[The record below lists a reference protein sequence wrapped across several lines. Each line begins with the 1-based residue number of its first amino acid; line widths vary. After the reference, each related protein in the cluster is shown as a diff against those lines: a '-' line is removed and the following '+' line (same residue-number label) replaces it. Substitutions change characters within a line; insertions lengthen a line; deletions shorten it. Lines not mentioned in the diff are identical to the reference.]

1 MVYRIIKEIKDVLL
15 AEPFVNTV
23 TEGDIFEVDLNK
35 QTMFPLSHIIINQ
48 ATHQGNV
55 LSFNITV
62 LLMDVINQKDDSNK
76 VDIWNTQ
83 LLLATRVLNRLNR
96 ADIASDFWELTGQP
110 TYEPFTERFENDLA
124 GWAVTFDVLVR
135 NDITICG
142 SDTVSVYS
150 QVVSFDTPMN
160 SIVYRCDG
168 DFLAAS
174 YGNNENNL
182 TDLIAMFNQVP
193 PVNNNAT
200 FLEYGIC
207 YDNGDGRVR
216 MEMNKEAY
224 DLFACSGSLTLD
236 VIYD

>member
-35 QTMFPLSHIIINQ
+35 QTIFPLSHIILNS

-135 NDITICG
+135 NEITIC
-142 SDTVSVYS
+142 
-150 QVVSFDTPMN
+150 
-160 SIVYRCDG
+160 
-168 DFLAAS
+168 
-174 YGNNENNL
+174 
-182 TDLIAMFNQVP
+182 
-193 PVNNNAT
+193 
-200 FLEYGIC
+200 
-207 YDNGDGRVR
+207 
-216 MEMNKEAY
+216 
-224 DLFACSGSLTLD
+224 
-236 VIYD
+236 

>member
-1 MVYRIIKEIKDVLL
+1 
-15 AEPFVNTV
+15 
-23 TEGDIFEVDLNK
+23 
-35 QTMFPLSHIIINQ
+35 MFPLSHIIINQ

-135 NDITICG
+135 NDITIC
-142 SDTVSVYS
+142 
-150 QVVSFDTPMN
+150 
-160 SIVYRCDG
+160 
-168 DFLAAS
+168 
-174 YGNNENNL
+174 
-182 TDLIAMFNQVP
+182 
-193 PVNNNAT
+193 
-200 FLEYGIC
+200 
-207 YDNGDGRVR
+207 
-216 MEMNKEAY
+216 
-224 DLFACSGSLTLD
+224 
-236 VIYD
+236 

>member
-83 LLLATRVLNRLNR
+83 LLLGTRVLNRLNR

-135 NDITICG
+135 NDITIC
-142 SDTVSVYS
+142 
-150 QVVSFDTPMN
+150 
-160 SIVYRCDG
+160 
-168 DFLAAS
+168 
-174 YGNNENNL
+174 
-182 TDLIAMFNQVP
+182 
-193 PVNNNAT
+193 
-200 FLEYGIC
+200 
-207 YDNGDGRVR
+207 
-216 MEMNKEAY
+216 
-224 DLFACSGSLTLD
+224 
-236 VIYD
+236 

>member
-135 NDITICG
+135 NNITIC
-142 SDTVSVYS
+142 
-150 QVVSFDTPMN
+150 
-160 SIVYRCDG
+160 
-168 DFLAAS
+168 
-174 YGNNENNL
+174 
-182 TDLIAMFNQVP
+182 
-193 PVNNNAT
+193 
-200 FLEYGIC
+200 
-207 YDNGDGRVR
+207 
-216 MEMNKEAY
+216 
-224 DLFACSGSLTLD
+224 
-236 VIYD
+236 

>member
-1 MVYRIIKEIKDVLL
+1 MLYRIIKEIKDVLL

-135 NDITICG
+135 NDITIC
-142 SDTVSVYS
+142 
-150 QVVSFDTPMN
+150 
-160 SIVYRCDG
+160 
-168 DFLAAS
+168 A
-174 YGNNENNL
+174 
-182 TDLIAMFNQVP
+182 
-193 PVNNNAT
+193 
-200 FLEYGIC
+200 
-207 YDNGDGRVR
+207 
-216 MEMNKEAY
+216 
-224 DLFACSGSLTLD
+224 
-236 VIYD
+236 

>member
-62 LLMDVINQKDDSNK
+62 LLMDIINQKDDSNK

-135 NDITICG
+135 NDITIC
-142 SDTVSVYS
+142 
-150 QVVSFDTPMN
+150 
-160 SIVYRCDG
+160 
-168 DFLAAS
+168 
-174 YGNNENNL
+174 
-182 TDLIAMFNQVP
+182 
-193 PVNNNAT
+193 
-200 FLEYGIC
+200 
-207 YDNGDGRVR
+207 
-216 MEMNKEAY
+216 
-224 DLFACSGSLTLD
+224 
-236 VIYD
+236 

>member
-1 MVYRIIKEIKDVLL
+1 MLYRIIKEIKDVLL
-15 AEPFVNTV
+15 EEPFVNTV

-135 NDITICG
+135 NDITIC
-142 SDTVSVYS
+142 
-150 QVVSFDTPMN
+150 
-160 SIVYRCDG
+160 
-168 DFLAAS
+168 
-174 YGNNENNL
+174 
-182 TDLIAMFNQVP
+182 
-193 PVNNNAT
+193 
-200 FLEYGIC
+200 
-207 YDNGDGRVR
+207 
-216 MEMNKEAY
+216 
-224 DLFACSGSLTLD
+224 
-236 VIYD
+236 

>member
-35 QTMFPLSHIIINQ
+35 QTMFPLSHIILNS

-110 TYEPFTERFENDLA
+110 TYESFTERFENDLA

-135 NDITICG
+135 NDITIC
-142 SDTVSVYS
+142 
-150 QVVSFDTPMN
+150 
-160 SIVYRCDG
+160 
-168 DFLAAS
+168 
-174 YGNNENNL
+174 
-182 TDLIAMFNQVP
+182 
-193 PVNNNAT
+193 
-200 FLEYGIC
+200 
-207 YDNGDGRVR
+207 
-216 MEMNKEAY
+216 
-224 DLFACSGSLTLD
+224 
-236 VIYD
+236 

>member
-23 TEGDIFEVDLNK
+23 TEGDIFEIDLNK
-35 QTMFPLSHIIINQ
+35 QTIFPLSHIIINQ

-135 NDITICG
+135 NDITIC
-142 SDTVSVYS
+142 
-150 QVVSFDTPMN
+150 
-160 SIVYRCDG
+160 
-168 DFLAAS
+168 
-174 YGNNENNL
+174 
-182 TDLIAMFNQVP
+182 
-193 PVNNNAT
+193 
-200 FLEYGIC
+200 
-207 YDNGDGRVR
+207 
-216 MEMNKEAY
+216 
-224 DLFACSGSLTLD
+224 
-236 VIYD
+236 

>member
-1 MVYRIIKEIKDVLL
+1 MLYRIIKEIKDVLL

-142 SDTVSVYS
+142 SETVSVYS

>member
-35 QTMFPLSHIIINQ
+35 QTIFPLSHIILNS

-135 NDITICG
+135 NDITIC
-142 SDTVSVYS
+142 
-150 QVVSFDTPMN
+150 
-160 SIVYRCDG
+160 
-168 DFLAAS
+168 
-174 YGNNENNL
+174 
-182 TDLIAMFNQVP
+182 
-193 PVNNNAT
+193 
-200 FLEYGIC
+200 
-207 YDNGDGRVR
+207 
-216 MEMNKEAY
+216 
-224 DLFACSGSLTLD
+224 
-236 VIYD
+236 

>member
-1 MVYRIIKEIKDVLL
+1 MLYRIIKEIKDVLL
-15 AEPFVNTV
+15 EEPFVNTV

-62 LLMDVINQKDDSNK
+62 LLMDIINQKDDSNK

-96 ADIASDFWELTGQP
+96 ADIASEFWELTGQP

-135 NDITICG
+135 NDITIC
-142 SDTVSVYS
+142 
-150 QVVSFDTPMN
+150 
-160 SIVYRCDG
+160 
-168 DFLAAS
+168 
-174 YGNNENNL
+174 
-182 TDLIAMFNQVP
+182 
-193 PVNNNAT
+193 
-200 FLEYGIC
+200 
-207 YDNGDGRVR
+207 
-216 MEMNKEAY
+216 
-224 DLFACSGSLTLD
+224 
-236 VIYD
+236 